1 MPGCQVGLRRLAP
14 TYGKRLRIGGNDA
27 LYKSMYFTFLRV
39 NASFQIFSRG
49 WGGGKCPAGHLI
61 DAVIAGEV
69 FVCGLVCYGFFNVFF
84 AMFVATSSSAVA
96 KRPRDALWSSVVS
109 FSSTVPRVQSF
120 IIVTSASDLPLRTI
134 KCCSAVFGV
143 TLRLLVIN
151 TSSSS
156 PVKNKRRRLPAMSV
170 TNLSWSDAAVCIA
183 PGGRTVHITRLSQI
197 LAENR
202 DFCRAMLCKRSLCLC
217 VCLTVC
223 LCVCHVRAFC
233 CNE

>member
-120 IIVTSASDLPLRTI
+120 IIVTSASDLPLCTI
-134 KCCSAVFGV
+134 KCCSVVFGV
-143 TLRLLVIN
+143 TLRLPVVIN
-151 TSSSS
+151 
-156 PVKNKRRRLPAMSV
+156 KFCRLPATSV
-170 TNLSWSDAAVCIA
+170 INSPWSVAAECTALAA
-183 PGGRTVHITRLSQI
+183 PSVHSTR
-197 LAENR
+197 
-202 DFCRAMLCKRSLCLC
+202 
-217 VCLTVC
+217 
-223 LCVCHVRAFC
+223 
-233 CNE
+233 